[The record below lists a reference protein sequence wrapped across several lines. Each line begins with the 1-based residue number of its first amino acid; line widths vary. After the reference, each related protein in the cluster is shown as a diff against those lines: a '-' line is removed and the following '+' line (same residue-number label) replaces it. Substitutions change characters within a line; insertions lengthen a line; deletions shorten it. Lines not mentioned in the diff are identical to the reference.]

1 MHYNL
6 KNSKKKR
13 ASVDII
19 STLKDTVS
27 IEEVVS
33 LLGVSGQYGWTRSGH
48 SLQGQCP
55 TGHPSQSGTSFS
67 INLTGNY
74 FYCFN
79 CNKGGDI
86 ISLVEIVNRIDTKAA
101 VRWLAEKFNQSL
113 LTHLP
118 NSEDTNYARETAHF
132 QHQDLFN
139 LIFEHGKEMLHDS
152 PDALSVRD
160 YLTKER
166 GYDLALLKNT
176 EFIYWDEEAN
186 IRKYLKDNAPEQ
198 EEQIKSLSLNGGFGD
213 RFRLA
218 IPFRDM
224 HGLITGFLKRAH
236 IPQGFNIGG
245 RTGVRWDST
254 KGLTKQDPFGMH
266 RIPRGQKTLL
276 LLEGYPDAT
285 YLPAVGI
292 ENVIALG
299 QAAFSEQYLS
309 ALELRG
315 VKRLI
320 LALDNDGGTG
330 IRNTED
336 ICQRFIGED
345 IQVFVID
352 PPLLGAHKDPD
363 EFVKANGVEAMKQL
377 VEKAE
382 LGSTWRMK
390 RILDRAKISTDLER
404 EQTISEAFDFCDSL
418 SSMREAEI
426 GLQLL
431 ASTMNFSN
439 EILLQ
444 EYARWKERKAAQ
456 RLKDG
461 FLEAAQSTEGL
472 MKAGN
477 VDEAIRTMQASFAS
491 LQSEYWR
498 EKEPETENFDEFL
511 KSKKSRDSVRN
522 ANDRLGYQLTDF
534 AEIDKV
540 LRGLQTGLY
549 IIAADPN
556 IGKTAFMVS
565 LMIDVLKSN
574 DDVTCLFYSMDD
586 SRDMIINRCLAH
598 LTDLKINEVRH
609 KLDDQANQTHLDN
622 AYQVLT
628 RWNGEKRLDILEGTA
643 GLTMTR
649 IESQIREHPNR
660 RKIVV
665 FIDGLYNVPLEN
677 DYGSIREEN
686 IERASQVKR
695 LVREFNLPMIVT
707 AEFRKQGR
715 EESYT
720 SKKDRTIHDIM
731 ETGKYGYNA
740 DLIMLLSPK
749 DSEMYGQQDNP
760 TIVANFGK
768 NKLESF
774 RGTMEFEFIRAK
786 SVMKFKTNSK
796 TEY

>member
-19 STLKDTVS
+19 GTLKDTVS

-33 LLGVSGQYGWTRSGH
+33 MLGVSGQYGWTRSGR
-48 SLQGQCP
+48 SLIGNCP

-113 LTHLP
+113 LTYLP
-118 NSEDTNYARETAHF
+118 NSGDTNYARETAHF

-139 LIFEHGKEMLHDS
+139 LIFEHGKEMLHNS
-152 PDALSVRD
+152 SDAQAVRE

-166 GYDLALLKNT
+166 GYDLTLLKNT

-198 EEQIKSLSLNGGFGD
+198 EDQIKSLSLNGGFGD

-236 IPQGFNIGG
+236 VPQGFDIGD

-266 RIPRGQKTLL
+266 RIPRGQQTLL
-276 LLEGYPDAT
+276 LVEGYPDAT

-336 ICQRFIGED
+336 ICQRFIGDD

-377 VEKAE
+377 MEKAE
-382 LGSTWRMK
+382 SSTKWLLR
-390 RILDRAKISTDLER
+390 RILSRHNLSADLGR
-404 EQTISEAFDFCDSL
+404 EAALDEVFDFECSL
-418 SSMREAEI
+418 RDPIGSKEI
-426 GLQLL
+426 IDHLSQTLSIPPELLDEKIKTLHERQARRQAAAAVVQLAKEVQATL
-431 ASTMNFSN
+431 TAGDTVKAIGTLSTQSKQIALDFDRSVRGAQQP
-439 EILLQ
+439 LLD
-444 EYARWKERKAAQ
+444 
-456 RLKDG
+456 L
-461 FLEAAQSTEGL
+461 L
-472 MKAGN
+472 N
-477 VDEAIRTMQASFAS
+477 
-491 LQSEYWR
+491 
-498 EKEPETENFDEFL
+498 EKENIE
-511 KSKKSRDSVRN
+511 SQRA
-522 ANDRLGYQLTDF
+522 ANSILGYPLSKF
-534 AEIDKV
+534 SIISKH
-540 LRGLQTGLY
+540 LSGLQTGLY

-556 IGKTAFMVS
+556 IGKTAFLLNLLLDAIEKNPDTSTV
-565 LMIDVLKSN
+565 
-574 DDVTCLFYSMDD
+574 FYSMDD
-586 SRDMIINRCLAH
+586 SRKTIVNRLLAILTQIDIN
-598 LTDLKINEVRH
+598 TVQSK
-609 KLDDQANQTHLDN
+609 QANTKDSSELKK
-622 AYQVLT
+622 AYEYLRQKIA
-628 RWNGEKRLDILEGTA
+628 EKRLDIKDAMDLSSMDA
-643 GLTMTR
+643 
-649 IESQIREHPNR
+649 IELDLLARENQD
-660 RKIVV
+660 KLIVG
-665 FIDGLYNVPLEN
+665 IDGLFNVGVEGDQN
-677 DYGSIREEN
+677 SIRETN
-686 IERASQVKR
+686 IERANGLKGFTQKFR
-695 LVREFNLPMIVT
+695 MPLLAT
-707 AEFRKQGR
+707 AEIRKTMAGV
-715 EESYT
+715 
-720 SKKDRTIHDIM
+720 KKAERSIQDIM
-731 ETGKYGYNA
+731 ETGKFGYNA
-740 DLIMLLSPK
+740 DVVWIMQTADPEKAKSQSQIEVCLK
-749 DSEMYGQQDNP
+749 FE
-760 TIVANFGK
+760 K
-768 NKLESF
+768 NKLSSF
-774 RGTMEFEFIRAK
+774 KDQMTMTFYKSKSTFSECIIR
-786 SVMKFKTNSK
+786 
-796 TEY
+796 